1 MEPGPEAGRGSPSAE
16 EQFQLRHS
24 LQPRGRRAFHS
35 RRNETETAGGG
46 SKDTS
51 GRRKGMF

>member
-1 MEPGPEAGRGSPSAE
+1 MPGPEAGRGSPSAE